1 MNKKL
6 DFKNILQRFR
16 GLFSLGISDIIGT
29 GISALFWL
37 YLATLLEVESYG
49 EISYLL
55 AIAGMVTAISLLGS
69 KYTIAV
75 YVPKNI
81 QLESAFFLIVII
93 ISSASSLVLFL
104 IYDNAELS
112 LYVLGAVIFG
122 LGTAEIIAKKLY
134 MNYSKYL
141 LVQKV
146 LMVVLS
152 ITLYYWIGMNGIIL
166 GIALSY
172 FGYTKII
179 IKTFKVTPIDFSLL
193 KPRLGFLMNS
203 YLMDIVANLGK
214 QIDKL
219 ILAPLLGFA
228 LLGNYQLGIQFISIF
243 YLLPLIIM
251 KYSLPEDASGIPN
264 KNLKIVTI
272 LVSFCFTIL
281 IIFISPLIIPIFFQK
296 FTHVIEII
304 QILSI
309 SVVLFA
315 INLMYASKF
324 LGNEKS
330 KIILIGNSLFSASY
344 IIIILIIGNSI
355 DVVNVAAVYV
365 MSMAIPIVFYITVDL
380 KNKICKT

>member
-6 DFKNILQRFR
+6 DFRNILQRFR

-55 AIAGMVTAISLLGS
+55 AIAGMATAISLLGS
-69 KYTIAV
+69 KYTILV

-93 ISSASSLVLFL
+93 ISSASSLLLFL
-104 IYDNAELS
+104 IYDNAVLS
-112 LYVLGAVIFG
+112 LYVFGSVIFG
-122 LGTAEIIAKKLY
+122 LGTAEIVAKKLY

-172 FGYTKII
+172 FGYMKII

-193 KPRLGFLMNS
+193 RPRLGFLMNS

-251 KYSLPEDASGIPN
+251 KYSLPEDASGNPN

-272 LVSFCFTIL
+272 LVSFCFAIL
-281 IIFISPLIIPIFFQK
+281 IIFLSPLIIPIFFQK

-355 DVVNVAAVYV
+355 DVVNVATVYV
-365 MSMAIPIVFYITVDL
+365 MSMAIPIVFYVTVDL

>member
-6 DFKNILQRFR
+6 DFRNILQRFR

-55 AIAGMVTAISLLGS
+55 AIAGMATAISLLGS
-69 KYTIAV
+69 KYTILV

-93 ISSASSLVLFL
+93 ISSASSLLLFL
-104 IYDNAELS
+104 IYDNAVLS
-112 LYVLGAVIFG
+112 LYVFGSIIFG
-122 LGTAEIIAKKLY
+122 LGTAEIVAKKLY

-152 ITLYYWIGMNGIIL
+152 ITLYYWIGINGIIL
-166 GIALSY
+166 GMALSY
-172 FGYTKII
+172 FGYMKII

-193 KPRLGFLMNS
+193 RPRLGFLMNS

-251 KYSLPEDASGIPN
+251 KYSLPEDASGNPN

-281 IIFISPLIIPIFFQK
+281 IIFLSPLIIPIFFQK

-309 SVVLFA
+309 SIVLFA
-315 INLMYASKF
+315 INMMYASKF

-365 MSMAIPIVFYITVDL
+365 MSVAIPIVFYVTVDL